1 MWVMFCHLEY
11 KPEENPSVG
20 MDYPGRME
28 TKTTGWCDMISTCST
43 NMERFVWID
52 FDIWCPV
59 ISLTMSFT
67 VSLDTH
73 GTLPQLHQCLLHLVH
88 RQRIISKSVG
98 QEWQMQRL
106 RLLSSK
112 SWELWK
118 YSHRKEPTRAFLT
131 GLTWI
136 RKRTSFILAAKVE
149 SGNDLNQKKW
159 IDEIEE
165 LQTKRNKHRVC
176 PMTPRNSLKLPL
188 DAFYGATQVSK
199 SSATRSTWA
208 TSSSARNPANHIQ
221 NRLNT
226 SFFKVE
232 CLRQ

>member
-1 MWVMFCHLEY
+1 MFCHLDY

-52 FDIWCPV
+52 FDIWYPV

-73 GTLPQLHQCLLHLVH
+73 GTLPQLHQGLLHLVH
-88 RQRIISKSVG
+88 RQWIICKSMG

-106 RLLSSK
+106 RLLSSE

-118 YSHRKEPTRAFLT
+118 YSHRKKPTRAFLT

-149 SGNDLNQKKW
+149 SGNDLNQTNELTGLRNYRQKW
-159 IDEIEE
+159 
-165 LQTKRNKHRVC
+165 NKHRVC
-176 PMTPRNSLKLPL
+176 PYDPVQFAKA
-188 DAFYGATQVSK
+188 AFGCVLWRHPS
-199 SSATRSTWA
+199 
-208 TSSSARNPANHIQ
+208 
-221 NRLNT
+221 
-226 SFFKVE
+226 V
-232 CLRQ
+232 

>member
-1 MWVMFCHLEY
+1 MFCHLEC
-11 KPEENPSVG
+11 KPEENPLVG

-52 FDIWCPV
+52 FDIWWPV

-88 RQRIISKSVG
+88 RQRIICKSVG

-112 SWELWK
+112 SCELWK
-118 YSHRKEPTRAFLT
+118 YSHRKKPTRAFLT

-136 RKRTSFILAAKVE
+136 RKRTTFILAAEVE
-149 SGNDLNQKKW
+149 MIWKWKWFESKKMIW
-159 IDEIEE
+159 RDWGTTDKTE
-165 LQTKRNKHRVC
+165 QTSRVC
-176 PMTPRNSLKLPL
+176 PYDPAQFAKA
-188 DAFYGATQVSK
+188 AFGCVLWRHPS
-199 SSATRSTWA
+199 
-208 TSSSARNPANHIQ
+208 
-221 NRLNT
+221 
-226 SFFKVE
+226 V
-232 CLRQ
+232 

>member
-1 MWVMFCHLEY
+1 
-11 KPEENPSVG
+11 
-20 MDYPGRME
+20 
-28 TKTTGWCDMISTCST
+28 
-43 NMERFVWID
+43 
-52 FDIWCPV
+52 
-59 ISLTMSFT
+59 MSFT

-73 GTLPQLHQCLLHLVH
+73 GTVPQLHQGLLHLVH
-88 RQRIISKSVG
+88 RQRIICKSVG

-118 YSHRKEPTRAFLT
+118 YSHRKKPTRAFLT

-159 IDEIEE
+159 IDGIEE
-165 LQTKRNKHRVC
+165 LQTKRNKHSVC
-176 PMTPRNSLKLPL
+176 APMTPRNSLKLPL
-188 DAFYGATQVSK
+188 DAFYDATQVSK

-226 SFFKVE
+226 SFLKVE

>member
-1 MWVMFCHLEY
+1 
-11 KPEENPSVG
+11 
-20 MDYPGRME
+20 
-28 TKTTGWCDMISTCST
+28 MISTCST
-43 NMERFVWID
+43 KMERFVWID
-52 FDIWCPV
+52 FDIWCPA

-73 GTLPQLHQCLLHLVH
+73 GTLPQLHQGLLHLVH
-88 RQRIISKSVG
+88 RQRIISKCMG

-106 RLLSSK
+106 RILSSN
-112 SWELWK
+112 SWEFWK
-118 YSHRKEPTRAFLT
+118 YSHRKKPTRAFLT

-149 SGNDLNQKKW
+149 MIWKWKWFESKNDLTG
-159 IDEIEE
+159 
-165 LQTKRNKHRVC
+165 LRNYRQNGTNIAC
-176 PMTPRNSLKLPL
+176 APMTPRNSLKLPL
-188 DAFYGATQVSK
+188 DAFYDATQVSK

-208 TSSSARNPANHIQ
+208 TSSSARNPANHMQ

-226 SFFKVE
+226 SFLKVE